1 MTVQKNNKWVQRLA
15 EELNEMANACFATP
29 EFQLLYGTSLTKA
42 RARFYTSQM
51 YFFNLNRRDCW
62 GYVQARGPFE
72 VKQAIWHHEQD
83 ELFRDPRGGADHREL
98 IIKEAR
104 AVGITEDL
112 EQIEITP
119 HVQAAL
125 FGWLH
130 IASTYPWLG
139 ALTASHMLERQNDDQ
154 IIDGGG
160 TSRRW
165 KNKLVDELD
174 FKAEVLIS
182 SNVHIE
188 AETEHSDLIWGA
200 ISQYLTDDQSYR
212 VALQGAT
219 DCVKIHRAFRGA
231 LGLGMAALSEDD

>member
-1 MTVQKNNKWVQRLA
+1 MAVKDNQWVQRLA
-15 EELNEMANACFATP
+15 EELNEMANACFETP
-29 EFQLLYGTSLTKA
+29 EFRLLYEASLTKA
-42 RARFYTSQM
+42 RARFYTGQM

-72 VKQAIWHHEQD
+72 VKQAIWQHEED
-83 ELFRDPRGGADHREL
+83 ELFRDPRGGADHRTL
-98 IIKEAR
+98 IIKEAK
-104 AVGITEDL
+104 AVGIVEDL
-112 EQIEITP
+112 EQIEMTP
-119 HVQAAL
+119 YVQAAF

-154 IIDGGG
+154 IIAGGG

-165 KNKLVDELD
+165 KNKLVGELN
-174 FKAEVLIS
+174 FKPEVLIS

-200 ISQYLTDDQSYR
+200 IARYVVDEQSYR
-212 VALQGAT
+212 TAFEGAR

-231 LGLGMAALSEDD
+231 LGLGMAALPQSD